1 MKYLSKALIPVL
13 MLVALCVV
21 AWGQSGLSI
30 PGDLTVTDDIT
41 AGDNLSVGGDS
52 DVSGTSTMNKHSSS
66 YLPQRYLLEFDES
79 WATGKAYAD
88 TFKGMPARTFWH
100 AATDGMVMD
109 VYFAVETVGADWDS
123 LIVDLFAGANAD
135 SSMLTTLPQITPAV
149 GDKSNTLTEGRQA
162 VMSATMRNVDAGEY
176 VRIWGRVYGTKTNP
190 PTGLK
195 VWVVFQPDYGN

>member
-1 MKYLSKALIPVL
+1 VRTLSKALIPVL
-13 MLVALCVV
+13 MLVALCV
-21 AWGQSGLSI
+21 AAHAQSGLSI
-30 PGDLTVTDDIT
+30 PGDLAVTDDIT
-41 AGDNLSVGGDS
+41 VGDDLDVDGDS
-52 DVSGTSTMNKHSSS
+52 NVDGTSTMNKHSSS
-66 YLPQRYLLEFDES
+66 YLSQRYLLEFDES

-123 LIVDLFAGANAD
+123 LTVNLLAGTSAD

-162 VMSATMRNVDAGEY
+162 VMSSTMRNVDAGEY
-176 VRIWGRVYGTKTNP
+176 IRIWGRVYGTKSNP
-190 PTGLK
+190 PTGLR